1 MKNLA
6 LSSVIAIG
14 SVVSTIPAFAQYT
27 SVPVTATAASSIAVS
42 GAVASGAAS
51 EDYASDAQLDSLLAP
66 IALYP
71 DTLLTHILIA
81 STYPLD
87 VVSADRW
94 RQSNK
99 HLTPE
104 QVENVLEDVDWDP
117 SVKALASFTD
127 LLNTMASDL
136 QWLQQLGDSVLLSQ
150 ERVLDR
156 VQVLRQHAR
165 NTGNLET
172 NDYIDVEAER
182 SNSREIIY
190 IAPRQREVVYV
201 PYYNPHT
208 VYGNWWHPIAP
219 VLWSHHVN
227 YHRHRNVFWSPQIRL
242 SASFFFG
249 AVHWQNRHVVIHRQ
263 PVRPRNITRRYVNRL
278 YQDSH
283 PKRVISNDYQRWEH
297 RSARRGQALQRATH
311 RQHIGKSYGNNK
323 TLSTRRD
330 VGHSRSPS
338 VNRNLKQGSNRILN
352 RDPKAVRQATIASP
366 NRQNPSRQKREAMLG
381 KLKDN
386 KRQYS
391 NATKRAHQHKNNYT
405 NGPSKGI
412 KQQPRS
418 AKNNRQVTP
427 QPIVNRS
434 KIQANQPVDRG
445 SLRTKST
452 IGSRES
458 KAISRYQDKKR
469 TSSEKRTMTRQ
480 PARSNE
486 HISSRMSSRAS
497 SQLSK
502 NSGVQSSKSYQSS
515 SRKIERSMPVQRV
528 SRDKR

>member
-117 SVKALASFTD
+117 SVKALAPFTD

-190 IAPRQREVVYV
+190 IAPRQREV
-201 PYYNPHT
+201 
-208 VYGNWWHPIAP
+208 
-219 VLWSHHVN
+219 
-227 YHRHRNVFWSPQIRL
+227 
-242 SASFFFG
+242 
-249 AVHWQNRHVVIHRQ
+249 
-263 PVRPRNITRRYVNRL
+263 
-278 YQDSH
+278 
-283 PKRVISNDYQRWEH
+283 
-297 RSARRGQALQRATH
+297 
-311 RQHIGKSYGNNK
+311 
-323 TLSTRRD
+323 
-330 VGHSRSPS
+330 
-338 VNRNLKQGSNRILN
+338 
-352 RDPKAVRQATIASP
+352 
-366 NRQNPSRQKREAMLG
+366 
-381 KLKDN
+381 
-386 KRQYS
+386 
-391 NATKRAHQHKNNYT
+391 
-405 NGPSKGI
+405 
-412 KQQPRS
+412 
-418 AKNNRQVTP
+418 
-427 QPIVNRS
+427 
-434 KIQANQPVDRG
+434 
-445 SLRTKST
+445 
-452 IGSRES
+452 
-458 KAISRYQDKKR
+458 
-469 TSSEKRTMTRQ
+469 
-480 PARSNE
+480 
-486 HISSRMSSRAS
+486 
-497 SQLSK
+497 
-502 NSGVQSSKSYQSS
+502 
-515 SRKIERSMPVQRV
+515 
-528 SRDKR
+528 